1 MSREPCGRCDSLVP
15 PSPHHLG
22 RDFLFYPPQGM
33 NGYILLAKGEAY
45 NPYGQ
50 CGVQIDNQYVTI

>member
-1 MSREPCGRCDSLVP
+1 LVT
-15 PSPHHLG
+15 G
-22 RDFLFYPPQGM
+22 FLSPPQGM